1 MLTLPPDIMALFTL
15 FAPVFSRRLW
25 PHVQV
30 LLVGAILAPGRRM
43 VTSVLRIMGL
53 EQESSF
59 QRYHRILNR
68 AVWSSRETSRI
79 LLGVLLAALVPTGPV
94 VLGIDETIERRRG
107 RRIGAADYY
116 RDPVRSTQRRMV
128 KTRGLRWI
136 ALMVLVPLPWAGRV
150 WALPF
155 FTVLAPAKR
164 FTLARGRRHKT
175 IAVWARQMLRQVH
188 RWCPRRSFLLVGD
201 AEYAA
206 MDLLRATDAFATV
219 VTRLRLDAQL
229 FAPPPPRLPGQ
240 RGRPRRV
247 GAVLPKLAA
256 RSTDPKTV
264 WTTVVI
270 PQWYGHGPRTIELVS
285 DTAHWYNK
293 NGQPAVPLRWVLL
306 RDPQEHF
313 PIQALLCTACDADPV
328 QIIRWFIMRWQVEVT
343 FHEVRAHLGVETQ
356 RQWSERA
363 IGRTTP
369 ALLGLF
375 SLVTLLAH
383 PQLTASSPPVRTAA
397 WSDKRLPTFGDALA
411 LVRHRLWA
419 RVPIPFSPADP
430 DLVQIPRPLL
440 DHLYAALSYAA

>member
-1 MLTLPPDIMALFTL
+1 
-15 FAPVFSRRLW
+15 
-25 PHVQV
+25 

-53 EQESSF
+53 EQESCF
-59 QRYHRILNR
+59 QTYHRVLNR

-79 LLGVLLAALVPTGPV
+79 LLGLLLAALVPTGPV

-107 RRIGAADYY
+107 RRIEAAGSY
-116 RDPVRSTQRRMV
+116 RDPVRSTAHRMI

-136 ALMVLVPLPWAGRV
+136 SLMVLVPLPWAGRV

-164 FTLARGRRHKT
+164 FTVARGRRHKT
-175 IAVWARQMLRQVH
+175 IAVWARQMMRQVH
-188 RWCPRRSFLLVGD
+188 RWCPTRSFVLVGD

-206 MDLLRATDAFATV
+206 MDLLRAIDSFATV

-229 FAPPPPRLPGQ
+229 FAPPPPREPHQ

-247 GAVLPKLAA
+247 GAVLPKLAT
-256 RSTDPKTV
+256 RSTDPTTV

-270 PQWYGHGPRTIELVS
+270 PQWYGRGPRTIELVS

-306 RDPQEHF
+306 RDPQGHF
-313 PIQALLCTACDADPV
+313 PIQALLCTDCDADPV
-328 QIIRWFIMRWQVEVT
+328 QVIRWFIMRWQVEVT

-369 ALLGLF
+369 TLLGLF

-383 PQLTASSPPVRTAA
+383 PSLAASTPLVRTAS
-397 WSDKRLPTFGDALA
+397 WYDKRLPTFVDALA
-411 LVRHRLWA
+411 LVRRRLWA
-419 RVPIPFSPADP
+419 AVPIPLSSADTEM
-430 DLVQIPRPLL
+430 VKIPRPLI
-440 DHLYAALSYAA
+440 DHLYASLSYAA